1 VAAIAERDAHR
12 GTRRLGYAALAAALL
27 AVVVILVVTAEA
39 SWWQAVAF
47 GLGPDAPLL
56 YGIAPGLA
64 RGQLHPRAVPLY
76 NALHRF
82 WGPLVL
88 LVVAF
93 AAGLPRGCVVGALA
107 WTLHIALDRAIG
119 FRLRSADGFQR
130 PDGTGG
136 SRLQVLGR
144 AAWRHRRRRVP

>member
-82 WGPLVL
+82 WGPLAL
-88 LVVAF
+88 ALVAAVGLIPSAF
-93 AAGLPRGCVVGALA
+93 LVGALA
-107 WTLHIALDRAIG
+107 WAFHVALDRSVG
-119 FRLRSADGFQR
+119 YGLRTPDGFQR
-130 PDGTGG
+130 G
-136 SRLQVLGR
+136 
-144 AAWRHRRRRVP
+144 